1 MVLTPKING
10 YNGCV
15 VEIHTKLISGKIW
28 RNSYLYD
35 ISFYPTFPAGES
47 GVFNIIYMD
56 KSWYIKIYRK
66 LFDSKIFL
74 DKPSEW
80 LKIWIFI
87 LWNVNFSENW
97 TKEGSKF
104 MQYAFI
110 AQECRL
116 TYKQVEKCI
125 CWLKKESM
133 INIERRPNG
142 GIIEV
147 YNWCDYQGKIDTP
160 KGNQKGIRRECNK

>member
-1 MVLTPKING
+1 
-10 YNGCV
+10 
-15 VEIHTKLISGKIW
+15 
-28 RNSYLYD
+28 
-35 ISFYPTFPAGES
+35 
-47 GVFNIIYMD
+47 
-56 KSWYIKIYRK
+56 
-66 LFDSKIFL
+66 
-74 DKPSEW
+74 
-80 LKIWIFI
+80 
-87 LWNVNFSENW
+87 
-97 TKEGSKF
+97 

-160 KGNQKGIRRECNK
+160 KGNQKGIRRESEGNAINKNERMKEDNTNVLSAFREVSDKDSYEPYKYFLWSFLNL